1 MLPSE
6 LAYNNLT
13 THILSDHL
21 FKDRTESAAFL
32 VWFLENI
39 MRLDDVEAAD
49 AICDGPGDRGIDA
62 IYVDEDN
69 SEIIF
74 FQGKIRQREIRKIGD
89 QPLRDFAG
97 SIAQFTTKATVQAAI
112 ETEPNSQVSMLLTR
126 AKVAERIAD
135 GYTRKGYFVTNSLMQ
150 ESSWQVAESLGITIF
165 DRNKI
170 SEHYIEINTPDRVS
184 GIARF
189 DISDNGYLELVA
201 GRAAKLYLIT
211 AKAVDLVN
219 LQGLSDGS
227 LFAQNVRLN
236 LGRTKVNR
244 DITNTIT
251 EQNKHL
257 FFPLYHNG
265 VTLICQSV
273 RLQDDENLEV
283 HDYVVVNGAQS
294 LSVLYR
300 ERAKITDDLRCVVK
314 IVEIMDNDDLAQD
327 ITLASNNQNAIKARD
342 LRSTNVLQTRLQAE
356 FEAIDFEQYR
366 YVIKR
371 GEEEVGKTISN
382 EEAGRLLLAFDV
394 REPWSCHQIYKVFDE
409 KYTDI
414 FGRPSVTAWRI
425 ILLTKI
431 MERVEAALGNIESQA
446 IQRYRL
452 TRYFLVYAIA
462 KIFDEDSQAKAML
475 MDPKSLLSSSDQ
487 VGCVLDEIEGIAKRL
502 CVDLR
507 FEFVEDS
514 NAPDYKVVLKSPVQV
529 PVMEEKFRKSFLHDV
544 ARGRE
549 RLPSTAF

>member
-13 THILSDHL
+13 TQILSDHL

-74 FQGKIRQREIRKIGD
+74 FQGKVRQREARHIGD

-97 SIAQFTTKATVQAAI
+97 SIAQFTTEATVQAAI
-112 ETEPNSQVSMLLTR
+112 ESDPNSQVSKLLTR

-135 GYTRKGYFVTNSLMQ
+135 GYTQKGYFVTNSLIL
-150 ESSWQVAESLGITIF
+150 ESSWQVADSLGITIF

-184 GIARF
+184 GIASF

-211 AKAVDLVN
+211 AKANDLVN

-244 DITNTIT
+244 DITNTTI

-273 RLQDDENLEV
+273 NLQDDENLEV

-327 ITLASNNQNAIKARD
+327 ITLASN
-342 LRSTNVLQTRLQAE
+342 
-356 FEAIDFEQYR
+356 
-366 YVIKR
+366 
-371 GEEEVGKTISN
+371 
-382 EEAGRLLLAFDV
+382 
-394 REPWSCHQIYKVFDE
+394 
-409 KYTDI
+409 
-414 FGRPSVTAWRI
+414 
-425 ILLTKI
+425 
-431 MERVEAALGNIESQA
+431 
-446 IQRYRL
+446 
-452 TRYFLVYAIA
+452 
-462 KIFDEDSQAKAML
+462 
-475 MDPKSLLSSSDQ
+475 
-487 VGCVLDEIEGIAKRL
+487 
-502 CVDLR
+502 
-507 FEFVEDS
+507 
-514 NAPDYKVVLKSPVQV
+514 
-529 PVMEEKFRKSFLHDV
+529 
-544 ARGRE
+544 
-549 RLPSTAF
+549 